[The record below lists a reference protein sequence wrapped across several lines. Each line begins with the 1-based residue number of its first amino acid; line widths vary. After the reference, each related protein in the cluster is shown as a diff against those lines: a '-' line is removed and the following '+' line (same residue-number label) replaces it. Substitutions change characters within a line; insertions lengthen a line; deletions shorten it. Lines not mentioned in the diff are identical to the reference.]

1 MKVSQILGIIF
12 AAALMIFSIVYP
24 VPEKDVNISSSSRA
38 FYSSWSEN
46 IGAKYINGDCY
57 NYQIE
62 ASLKAGYLAGV
73 LAMKSLTFV
82 GGLFLL
88 FLTLYSRIKCKTI
101 EEQTRIIA
109 GMFKSSENRENIT
122 ENVSDESGGHIDA
135 VITSPLTSEEDALP
149 NDESETIFK
158 EENS

>member
-1 MKVSQILGIIF
+1 MKTSQILGIIF
-12 AAALMIFSIVYP
+12 AVALIIFSIVYP

-57 NYQIE
+57 NYQME

-73 LAMKSLTFV
+73 LAMKSFTFV

-88 FLTLYSRIKCKTI
+88 FLTLYSRVKCKTI
-101 EEQTRIIA
+101 EEQARVIA
-109 GMFKSSENRENIT
+109 GMVTNSENIT
-122 ENVSDESGGHIDA
+122 KNVSDESDGHAEAI
-135 VITSPLTSEEDALP
+135 ITLPVTSEENTLP
-149 NDESETIFK
+149 NNESENNSV
-158 EENS
+158 EEND